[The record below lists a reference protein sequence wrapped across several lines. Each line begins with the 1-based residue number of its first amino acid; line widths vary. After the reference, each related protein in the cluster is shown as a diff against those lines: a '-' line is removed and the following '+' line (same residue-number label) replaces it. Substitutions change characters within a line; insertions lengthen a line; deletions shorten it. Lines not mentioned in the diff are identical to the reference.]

1 MASGSFIENIF
12 NRNQVFIMLVA
23 AWGYAILGSL
33 LLLGFLWSVPAEL
46 SKSSALD
53 AVQNILKSGS
63 HRAYIPEDAM
73 HAYAG
78 RMPAHSYLT
87 AFFYMLSP
95 GNIWFSVLL
104 KNLVFMPVLFYALL
118 LTGKQ
123 LGAGKKYFGIFAIVI
138 LCNPVF
144 LVQAAGMD
152 VEEGFIIPLIAFV
165 SAGVFWQP
173 EQDSGAGNARH
184 YILPF
189 ANGVLLLLKSSL
201 MGLCFIIPYLYYL
214 QHKQLKWLFWGYGV
228 VFSFLAVWGTYN
240 YANTGVF
247 NCTSSINGLNFYK
260 GNNAGAY
267 ALYPKNL
274 DSLILPTAGK
284 HFANEWEKDSYFF
297 SEGSSFAFNETGM
310 FAELLLRKFYVFF
323 IDWNRSPYHEGKYP
337 ARLKVQ
343 IIFFAFLRLLFLY
356 SLVLAVY
363 NASGKKEF
371 AAVSRVYLVLVAV
384 YALPF
389 IAGFAYTRHVLPL
402 MIPALLY
409 LARINQLVPYRLSWL
424 RSTHKLIDS
433 NQNTV

>member
-1 MASGSFIENIF
+1 
-12 NRNQVFIMLVA
+12 MLAA

-33 LLLGFLWSVPAEL
+33 LLFGFLWSIPVEL

-53 AVQNILKSGS
+53 VVQNILKDGS

-73 HAYAG
+73 FAYAG

-104 KNLVFMPVLFYALL
+104 KNLVFMPVLFYAVFL
-118 LTGKQ
+118 
-123 LGAGKKYFGIFAIVI
+123 AGKKHATERRAFGIFAVVI

-152 VEEGFIIPLIAFV
+152 VEEGFIIPIIALIA
-165 SAGVFWQP
+165 AGVFFP
-173 EQDSGAGNARH
+173 PKQDSDAGNAMH

-189 ANGVLLLLKSSL
+189 VNGVLLLLKSSL
-201 MGLCFIIPYLYYL
+201 MGLCLIIPYLYYL

-228 VFSFLAVWGTYN
+228 VFSLLAAWGAYN

-260 GNNAGAY
+260 GNCAGAY
-267 ALYPKNL
+267 AIYPKNL

-284 HFANEWEKDSYFF
+284 QFASEWEKDTFFF

-310 FAELLLRKFYVFF
+310 FADLLLRKFYVFF
-323 IDWNRSPYHEGKYP
+323 LDWNRSPYHEGLYP
-337 ARLKVQ
+337 AQLKVQ
-343 IIFFAFLRLLFLY
+343 IIFFVLLRLLFLC

-363 NASGKKEF
+363 NAFGKKEF
-371 AAVSRVYLVLVAV
+371 TSVSRVYLLFVAV
-384 YALPF
+384 YSLPF

-409 LARINQLVPYRLSWL
+409 LVRINRLAPYR
-424 RSTHKLIDS
+424 S
-433 NQNTV
+433 NVFQGM